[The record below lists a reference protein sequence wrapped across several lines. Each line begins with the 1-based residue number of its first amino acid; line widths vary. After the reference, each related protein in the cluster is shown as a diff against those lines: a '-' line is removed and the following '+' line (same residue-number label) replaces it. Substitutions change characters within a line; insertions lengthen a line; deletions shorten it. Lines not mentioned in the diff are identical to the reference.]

1 MYAFKKIMI
10 ALDLSEMDKYIL
22 NYVDGLCKLIQPEKV
37 YFLNIQKNFDLN
49 AEEKSLMGI
58 DDKKPVDE
66 FVHKRLETE
75 INDYFASSSNYKTE
89 IEIVEGNASEELLR
103 WTKIKKVDLLVMGR
117 KMKLS
122 GQGIAPQQIAP
133 KVNSSI
139 LLVPEGVSEFKVSN
153 VFIPVNFTNETVLAL
168 EEALYIQDKTAQNVD
183 INCHYVFELPLGHE
197 KSGKSDE
204 EFAEILE
211 RNASKK
217 FKKMKL
223 DIGSKASQLDYSTEM
238 LKDGNIAKALN
249 VKAKEYNTDLI
260 IMGAKCKTLAAQLF
274 LGNTTKK
281 MIIND
286 STIPL
291 LVVKDKKSTFD
302 FWDFFSKQ

>member
-22 NYVDGLCKLIQPEKV
+22 NYVDGLCKVIQPEKI
-37 YFLNIQKNFDLN
+37 YFLNIQKNFDLD

-58 DDKKPVDE
+58 AQNKPVDE
-66 FVHKRLETE
+66 YIQKE
-75 INDYFASSSNYKTE
+75 IEAKIKEHFSGASKYKTE
-89 IEIVEGNASEELLR
+89 IEIVEGNPSEELLR
-103 WTKIKKVDLLVMGR
+103 WTKMKNIDLLIMGR
-117 KMKLS
+117 KMNLS

-139 LLVPEGVSEFKVSN
+139 LLVPEGTQGFSVDNIFV
-153 VFIPVNFTNETVLAL
+153 PVNFSEVTKLAL
-168 EEALYIQDKTAQNVD
+168 EEALSIQDKTDQNVD

-211 RNASKK
+211 RNAAKK

-223 DIGSKASQLDYSTEM
+223 DLGAKASQLDYSTEL

-249 VKAKEYNTDLI
+249 EKAKEYHTDLI
-260 IMGAKCKTLAAQLF
+260 IMGAKSKTLAAQLF

-281 MIIND
+281 MIIN
-286 STIPL
+286 SSSIPL
-291 LVVKDKKSTFD
+291 LVVKNKQETFN
-302 FWDFFSKQ
+302 FWDFFTKH

>member
-37 YFLNIQKNFDLN
+37 YFLNIQKNLDLD
-49 AEEKSLMGI
+49 AEEKSYMGI
-58 DDKKPVDE
+58 ENNKPVDE
-66 FVHKRLETE
+66 FVQEELLDE
-75 INDYFASSSNYKTE
+75 INEHFASSTEYNTE

-103 WTKIKKVDLLVMGR
+103 WTKMKKVDLLIMGR

-139 LLVPEGVSEFKVSN
+139 LLIPEGVSEFKVSN
-153 VFIPVNFTNETVLAL
+153 VFIPVNFTGETVLAI
-168 EEALYIQDKTAQNVD
+168 EEALYIQDNTPQNVD

-223 DIGSKASQLDYSTEM
+223 DLGSKAAQLDYSTEM

-249 VKAKEYNTDLI
+249 TKAKEYKTDLI
-260 IMGAKCKTLAAQLF
+260 IMGAKSKSLAAQLF